1 MKRTKRLFALLLAG
15 VMFTSV
21 TGCGKDVAS
30 RKAETKQEKQK
41 VEESAEE
48 ENTKQASSDA
58 ETSDTILWFNG
69 TYAVLTKLNSCDY
82 TQFGGMDA
90 NDVDKEVM
98 QDKLNEW
105 WGVTDRTS
113 AEEMITWLIE
123 EGGHRVQFGEDMRFL
138 EETGIKDVP
147 EEERAQFIY
156 DNFEMEQEEAEMYA
170 KLYSCY
176 AEKGDDAILGWDY
189 CRAMNLLGYYYIA
202 GYYSKEEALDK
213 SLEIGK
219 ELQTKFDSWDS
230 MMDSYLVGYEYWA
243 EESSDQRRETYEEIK
258 KAEDSP
264 YNLDWNLAL
273 EKTW

>member
-105 WGVTDRTS
+105 WGVTDRT
-113 AEEMITWLIE
+113 
-123 EGGHRVQFGEDMRFL
+123 
-138 EETGIKDVP
+138 
-147 EEERAQFIY
+147 
-156 DNFEMEQEEAEMYA
+156 
-170 KLYSCY
+170 
-176 AEKGDDAILGWDY
+176 
-189 CRAMNLLGYYYIA
+189 
-202 GYYSKEEALDK
+202 
-213 SLEIGK
+213 
-219 ELQTKFDSWDS
+219 
-230 MMDSYLVGYEYWA
+230 
-243 EESSDQRRETYEEIK
+243 
-258 KAEDSP
+258 
-264 YNLDWNLAL
+264 
-273 EKTW
+273 